1 MKVLPLNP
9 ADDASPEALQA
20 FLAQCQAAARSDG
33 RERLVSISITVGA
46 LDPLAVLEAIY
57 EPGHPHFYAEHPAAR
72 SAIAGAEVAV
82 SIQLD
87 GAERFAQLQAFAD
100 DVFDRTIAVGP
111 VDAPFGGPH
120 LFVAAS
126 FENQVEEGEPFP
138 AVMAFVPRWQ
148 VARAGDV
155 TTAVANVPVGP
166 DSDLAPLTERVWR
179 AHARFGGFSLA
190 GAAAT
195 TAPAQASEF
204 NVVESSDYRTA
215 VADGLKRI
223 EAGEFEKIVLARA
236 LDLTANSPLHPLQV
250 LDGLRQRFPECFSF
264 SIANGQGDSF
274 IGASPERLVRVSQ
287 NVLEADVLAGTIRRG
302 FGAMEDAAM
311 GAQLLASEKDRHE
324 HAVVLSSMLRRLR
337 QLGLAPEYPQQPV
350 LRKLANLQHLHTP
363 VRAPLVDG
371 IRLLDALA
379 VLHPTPAVGGSP
391 RDKAVREIRGI
402 EGFPRGLYAGALGWM
417 NARGGG
423 EFMVGIRSALV
434 REERARVYAGAGI
447 VAGST
452 PDKEF
457 AETELKFKA
466 LMDALRPV
474 HP

>member
-1 MKVLPLNP
+1 
-9 ADDASPEALQA
+9 
-20 FLAQCQAAARSDG
+20 
-33 RERLVSISITVGA
+33 
-46 LDPLAVLEAIY
+46 
-57 EPGHPHFYAEHPAAR
+57 
-72 SAIAGAEVAV
+72 
-82 SIQLD
+82 
-87 GAERFAQLQAFAD
+87 
-100 DVFDRTIAVGP
+100 
-111 VDAPFGGPH
+111 
-120 LFVAAS
+120 
-126 FENQVEEGEPFP
+126 
-138 AVMAFVPRWQ
+138 
-148 VARAGDV
+148 
-155 TTAVANVPVGP
+155 
-166 DSDLAPLTERVWR
+166 
-179 AHARFGGFSLA
+179 
-190 GAAAT
+190 
-195 TAPAQASEF
+195 
-204 NVVESSDYRTA
+204 
-215 VADGLKRI
+215 
-223 EAGEFEKIVLARA
+223 VLARA
-236 LDLTANSPLHPLQV
+236 LDLTANAPLHPLQV

-311 GAQLLASEKDRHE
+311 GAQLLASEKDQHE
-324 HAVVLSSMLRRLR
+324 HAVVLSSMLRRLKK
-337 QLGLAPEYPQQPV
+337 LGLTPEQPAQPV

-363 VRAPLVDG
+363 VRAPLMDG

-391 RDKAVREIRGI
+391 REKAVREIRGI
-402 EGFPRGLYAGALGWM
+402 EGFSRGLYAGALGWM

-434 REERARVYAGAGI
+434 HGERARVYAGAGI

-474 HP
+474 RR